1 VDRIKHLLPT
11 PDGGDDPVRI
21 SGSCEGL
28 RFGVAL
34 PDDAIDDGSDLDD
47 GAEDAAPEAAF

>member
-1 VDRIKHLLPT
+1 MPT